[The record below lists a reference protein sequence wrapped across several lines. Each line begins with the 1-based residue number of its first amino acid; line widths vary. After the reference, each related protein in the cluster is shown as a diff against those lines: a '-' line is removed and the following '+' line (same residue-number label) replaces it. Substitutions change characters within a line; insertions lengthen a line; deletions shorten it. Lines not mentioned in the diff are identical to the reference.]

1 MKNNIFKRIA
11 KVFLIISLAI
21 LYISCSTNKPS
32 SNIKEFF
39 NYPNPFNSKEEAYTT
54 FKVSIDTG
62 EIIETNLYIYSQE
75 GNLVDEKTMTIS
87 TDKKE
92 ATAIWSAIDK
102 NGNYLP
108 PSIYTSKVILKD
120 NQDST
125 FVSEFKTSVI

>member
-1 MKNNIFKRIA
+1 MKNNFFKRIA
-11 KVFLIISLAI
+11 KVFLITSLAI
-21 LYISCSTNKPS
+21 LYISCSANKPI

-39 NYPNPFNSKEEAYTT
+39 NYPNPFNPKETYTT

-62 EIIETNLYIYSQE
+62 DIIEAKLYIYSQE
-75 GNLVDEKTMTIS
+75 GNLVDEKNMTIS
-87 TDKKE
+87 VDKKE

-108 PSIYTSKVILKD
+108 ASIYTSKVILKD

>member
-11 KVFLIISLAI
+11 KVFLITSLAI
-21 LYISCSTNKPS
+21 LYISCSANKPS

-39 NYPNPFNSKEEAYTT
+39 NYPNPFNPKETYTT

-62 EIIETNLYIYSQE
+62 EIIEAKLYIYSQE
-75 GNLVDEKTMTIS
+75 GSLVDEKTMIIS
-87 TDKKE
+87 ADKKE
-92 ATAIWSAIDK
+92 ATAIWSDIDK

-108 PSIYTSKVILKD
+108 SSIYTSKVILKD
-120 NQDST
+120 NQDSI

>member
-11 KVFLIISLAI
+11 KLFLITSLAI
-21 LYISCSTNKPS
+21 LYISCSTNKPN

-39 NYPNPFNSKEEAYTT
+39 NYPNPFDSKETYTT

-62 EIIETNLYIYSQE
+62 EIIEAKLYIYSQE

-87 TDKKE
+87 ADKKE

-108 PSIYTSKVILKD
+108 ASIYTSKVILKD

>member
-1 MKNNIFKRIA
+1 MKNNFFKRIA
-11 KVFLIISLAI
+11 KLFLITSLAI

-39 NYPNPFNSKEEAYTT
+39 NYPNPFSSKETYTT
-54 FKVSIDTG
+54 FKVSIGTG
-62 EIIETNLYIYSQE
+62 EIIEANLYIYSQE

-87 TDKKE
+87 ADKKE

-102 NGNYLP
+102 NGNYSP
-108 PSIYTSKVILKD
+108 SSIYTSKVILKD

>member
-11 KVFLIISLAI
+11 KLFFITSLAI
-21 LYISCSTNKPS
+21 LYISCSTNKPN

-39 NYPNPFNSKEEAYTT
+39 NYPNPFNAKEMHTT

-62 EIIETNLYIYSQE
+62 EIIEAKLYIYSQE

-92 ATAIWSAIDK
+92 TSAIWSAIDK

-108 PSIYTSKVILKD
+108 ASIYTSKVILKD

>member
-1 MKNNIFKRIA
+1 MKNNFFKRIA
-11 KVFLIISLAI
+11 KVFLITSLAI
-21 LYISCSTNKPS
+21 LYISCSANKPS

-39 NYPNPFNSKEEAYTT
+39 NYPNPFNPKETYTT

-62 EIIETNLYIYSQE
+62 EIIEAKLYIYFQE
-75 GNLVDEKTMTIS
+75 GSLVDEKTMTIS
-87 TDKKE
+87 TNKKE

-102 NGNYLP
+102 NGNYLLA
-108 PSIYTSKVILKD
+108 SIYTSKVILKD

>member
-39 NYPNPFNSKEEAYTT
+39 NYPNPFNPKETHTT

-62 EIIETNLYIYSQE
+62 EIIEAKLYIYSQE

-87 TDKKE
+87 LDKKE
-92 ATAIWSAIDK
+92 ASAIWSAIDK

>member
-1 MKNNIFKRIA
+1 MKNNFFKRIA
-11 KVFLIISLAI
+11 KLFLITSLAI

-39 NYPNPFNSKEEAYTT
+39 NYPNPFSSKETYTT
-54 FKVSIDTG
+54 FKVSIGTG
-62 EIIETNLYIYSQE
+62 EIIEANLYIYSQE
-75 GNLVDEKTMTIS
+75 GNLVDEKTMTIPA
-87 TDKKE
+87 DKKE
-92 ATAIWSAIDK
+92 ATTIWSAIDK

-108 PSIYTSKVILKD
+108 ASIYTSKVILKD

>member
-39 NYPNPFNSKEEAYTT
+39 NYPNPFNSKETYTT
-54 FKVSIDTG
+54 FKVSIGSG
-62 EIIETNLYIYSQE
+62 EIIEAKLYIYSQE

-87 TDKKE
+87 LDKKE
-92 ATAIWSAIDK
+92 ASAIWSAIDK

>member
-11 KVFLIISLAI
+11 KVFLITSLAI

-54 FKVSIDTG
+54 FKVSIGTG
-62 EIIETNLYIYSQE
+62 EIIEAKLYIYSQE

-108 PSIYTSKVILKD
+108 ASIYTSKVILKD

>member
-1 MKNNIFKRIA
+1 MKNNFFKRIA
-11 KVFLIISLAI
+11 KLFLITSLAI
-21 LYISCSTNKPS
+21 LYISCSANKPS

-39 NYPNPFNSKEEAYTT
+39 NYPNPFNPKETHTT

-62 EIIETNLYIYSQE
+62 ETIEANLYIYSQE
-75 GNLVDEKTMTIS
+75 GSLVDEKTMTIS
-87 TDKKE
+87 ADKKE
-92 ATAIWSAIDK
+92 ASAIWSAIDK

>member
-1 MKNNIFKRIA
+1 MKNNFFKRIA
-11 KVFLIISLAI
+11 KLFLITSLAI

-39 NYPNPFNSKEEAYTT
+39 NYPNPFSSKETYTT
-54 FKVSIDTG
+54 FKVSIGTG
-62 EIIETNLYIYSQE
+62 EIIEANLYIYSQE
-75 GNLVDEKTMTIS
+75 GNLVDEKTMIIS
-87 TDKKE
+87 ADKKE

-102 NGNYLP
+102 NGNYSP
-108 PSIYTSKVILKD
+108 SSIYTSKVILKD

>member
-39 NYPNPFNSKEEAYTT
+39 NYPNPFSSKETYTT
-54 FKVSIDTG
+54 FKVSIGTG
-62 EIIETNLYIYSQE
+62 EIIEANLYIYSQE

>member
-11 KVFLIISLAI
+11 KVFLITSLAI
-21 LYISCSTNKPS
+21 LYISCSTNKPN

-39 NYPNPFNSKEEAYTT
+39 NYPNPFNPKETYTT

-62 EIIETNLYIYSQE
+62 DIIEAKLYIYSQE
-75 GNLVDEKTMTIS
+75 GGLVDEKNMTIS
-87 TDKKE
+87 VDKKE
-92 ATAIWSAIDK
+92 ATAIWSTIDK

-108 PSIYTSKVILKD
+108 ASIYTSKVILKD

>member
-11 KVFLIISLAI
+11 KAFLIISLAI
-21 LYISCSTNKPS
+21 LYISCSANKPI

-39 NYPNPFNSKEEAYTT
+39 NYPNPFSSKETYTT
-54 FKVSIDTG
+54 FKVSIGTG
-62 EIIETNLYIYSQE
+62 EIIEAKLYIYSQE

-87 TDKKE
+87 ADKKE

-108 PSIYTSKVILKD
+108 ASIYTSKVILKD

>member
-1 MKNNIFKRIA
+1 MKNNFFKRIA
-11 KVFLIISLAI
+11 KLFLITSLAI

-39 NYPNPFNSKEEAYTT
+39 NYPNPFSSKETYTT
-54 FKVSIDTG
+54 FKVSIGTE
-62 EIIETNLYIYSQE
+62 EIIEANLYIYSQE
-75 GNLVDEKTMTIS
+75 GNLVDEKTMIIS
-87 TDKKE
+87 ADKKE

-108 PSIYTSKVILKD
+108 SSIYTSKVILKD

>member
-21 LYISCSTNKPS
+21 LYISCSANKPS

-39 NYPNPFNSKEEAYTT
+39 NYTNPFNPKETYTT

-62 EIIETNLYIYSQE
+62 EIIEARIYIYSQE
-75 GNLVDEKTMTIS
+75 GNLVDEKTMIIS
-87 TDKKE
+87 ADKKE

-108 PSIYTSKVILKD
+108 ASIYTSKVILKD

>member
-11 KVFLIISLAI
+11 KVFLITSLAI
-21 LYISCSTNKPS
+21 LYISCSANKPS

-39 NYPNPFNSKEEAYTT
+39 NYPNPFSPKETYTT

-62 EIIETNLYIYSQE
+62 EIIEAKLYIYSQE
-75 GNLVDEKTMTIS
+75 GSLVDEKTMTIS
-87 TDKKE
+87 ADKKE
-92 ATAIWSAIDK
+92 TSAIWSAIDK

-120 NQDST
+120 NQDSN

>member
-1 MKNNIFKRIA
+1 MKNNFFKRIA

-21 LYISCSTNKPS
+21 LYISCSANKPS

-39 NYPNPFNSKEEAYTT
+39 NYPNPFNPKETYIT
-54 FKVSIDTG
+54 FKVSIGSG
-62 EIIETNLYIYSQE
+62 EIIEAKLYIYSQE

-87 TDKKE
+87 ADKKE

-108 PSIYTSKVILKD
+108 ASIYTSKVILKD

>member
-1 MKNNIFKRIA
+1 MKNNFFKRIA
-11 KVFLIISLAI
+11 KLFLITSLAI

-39 NYPNPFNSKEEAYTT
+39 NYSNPFNAKETYTT
-54 FKVSIDTG
+54 FKVSIGTG
-62 EIIETNLYIYSQE
+62 EIIEANLYIYSQE
-75 GNLVDEKTMTIS
+75 GNLVDEKTMIIS
-87 TDKKE
+87 ADKKE

-108 PSIYTSKVILKD
+108 SSIYTSKVILKD

>member
-1 MKNNIFKRIA
+1 MKNNFFKRIA
-11 KVFLIISLAI
+11 KLFLITSLAI

-39 NYPNPFNSKEEAYTT
+39 NYPNPFNAKETYTT
-54 FKVSIDTG
+54 FKVSIGTV
-62 EIIETNLYIYSQE
+62 EIIEARLYIYSQE
-75 GNLVDEKTMTIS
+75 GSLVDEKAMTIS
-87 TDKKE
+87 ADKKE

-108 PSIYTSKVILKD
+108 SSIYTSKVILKD

>member
-11 KVFLIISLAI
+11 KAFLIISLAI
-21 LYISCSTNKPS
+21 LYISCSANKPI

-39 NYPNPFNSKEEAYTT
+39 NYPNPFSSKETYTT
-54 FKVSIDTG
+54 FKVSIGSGD
-62 EIIETNLYIYSQE
+62 IIEAKLYIYSQE

-87 TDKKE
+87 ADKKE

-108 PSIYTSKVILKD
+108 ASIYTSKVILKD

>member
-1 MKNNIFKRIA
+1 MKNNFFKRIA

-21 LYISCSTNKPS
+21 LYISCSANKPS

-39 NYPNPFNSKEEAYTT
+39 NYPNPFNPKETYIT
-54 FKVSIDTG
+54 FKVSIGSG
-62 EIIETNLYIYSQE
+62 EIIEAKLYIYSQE

-87 TDKKE
+87 ADKKE

>member
-1 MKNNIFKRIA
+1 MKNNFFKRIA
-11 KVFLIISLAI
+11 KVFLITSLAI
-21 LYISCSTNKPS
+21 LYISCSANKPS

-39 NYPNPFNSKEEAYTT
+39 NYPNPFNPKETYTT

-62 EIIETNLYIYSQE
+62 DIIEAKLYIYSQE
-75 GNLVDEKTMTIS
+75 GNLVDEKNMTIS
-87 TDKKE
+87 VDKKE

-108 PSIYTSKVILKD
+108 ASIYTSKVILKD

>member
-1 MKNNIFKRIA
+1 MKNNFFKRIA
-11 KVFLIISLAI
+11 KLFLITSLAI
-21 LYISCSTNKPS
+21 FYISCSANKPS

-39 NYPNPFNSKEEAYTT
+39 NYPNPFNPKETYTT

-62 EIIETNLYIYSQE
+62 EIIEAKLYIYSQE

-87 TDKKE
+87 VGKKE
-92 ATAIWSAIDK
+92 ATAIWSTIDK

>member
-1 MKNNIFKRIA
+1 MKNNFFKRIA
-11 KVFLIISLAI
+11 KLFLITSLAI
-21 LYISCSTNKPS
+21 LYISCSANKPS

-39 NYPNPFNSKEEAYTT
+39 NYPNPFSSKETHTT
-54 FKVSIDTG
+54 FKVSIGTG
-62 EIIETNLYIYSQE
+62 EIIEARLYIYSQE
-75 GNLVDEKTMTIS
+75 GSLVDEKAMTIS
-87 TDKKE
+87 ADKKE
-92 ATAIWSAIDK
+92 ASAIWSAIDK

>member
-21 LYISCSTNKPS
+21 LYISCSANKPS

-39 NYPNPFNSKEEAYTT
+39 NYPNPFNPKETHIT
-54 FKVSIDTG
+54 FKVSIGSGD
-62 EIIETNLYIYSQE
+62 IIEAKLYIYSQE
-75 GNLVDEKTMTIS
+75 GSLVDEKTMIIS
-87 TDKKE
+87 ADKKE

-102 NGNYLP
+102 KGNYLP
-108 PSIYTSKVILKD
+108 ASIYTSKVILKD

>member
-11 KVFLIISLAI
+11 KVFLITSLAI
-21 LYISCSTNKPS
+21 LYISCSANKPS

-39 NYPNPFNSKEEAYTT
+39 NYPNPFSPKETYTT

-62 EIIETNLYIYSQE
+62 EIIEAKLYIYSQE
-75 GNLVDEKTMTIS
+75 GSLVDEKTMTIS
-87 TDKKE
+87 ADKKE
-92 ATAIWSAIDK
+92 TSAIRSAIDK